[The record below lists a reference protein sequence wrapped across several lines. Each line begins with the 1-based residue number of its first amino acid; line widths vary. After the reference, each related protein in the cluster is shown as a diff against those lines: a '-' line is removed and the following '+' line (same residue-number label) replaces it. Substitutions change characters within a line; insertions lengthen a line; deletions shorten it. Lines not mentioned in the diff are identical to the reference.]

1 MKRGRKYQRINVV
14 AAQFADETGKIHRVA
29 PLCYTQHTDS
39 ELFEHWFKTTLVK
52 TVSRGVTI
60 IMDNASFHRPKKLR
74 NLARRHGVKI
84 QFLPA
89 YSPDL
94 NPIEKTW
101 AQMKKALIELV
112 PNEESLQNAIQR
124 FFDKS

>member
-1 MKRGRKYQRINVV
+1 MSS
-14 AAQFADETGKIHRVA
+14 HRVLLLNA
-29 PLCYTQHTDS
+29 TCYTQHTDS
-39 ELFEHWFKTTLVK
+39 ELFERRIRSGDRFKTTFVK

-60 IMDNASFHRPKKLR
+60 VMHNASFHRPKKLR
-74 NLARRHGVKI
+74 NLTRNHGVKI
-84 QFLPA
+84 RFLPA

-101 AQMKKALIELV
+101 AQMKKALIEHA
-112 PNEESLQNAIQR
+112 PNEESLQNAILR